1 MKSAC
6 VYQIGSGLESL
17 RKQAYKKF
25 GKSVLA
31 EDGGEGKST
40 LLQPECAGPAG
51 GEWTHWGQAG
61 GASMAHK
68 KKPFFQNVM

>member
-51 GEWTHWGQAG
+51 GE
-61 GASMAHK
+61 
-68 KKPFFQNVM
+68 